1 MPGIMKDPRHR
12 RTVWRYP
19 LQVQVRKTQSGIG
32 VRRSGLPTAL
42 AKLVLRV
49 AVPFGCAGSS
59 LFAHRVSADDLLRGV
74 LPAASGQS
82 DGSHGR
88 NDQPFRTRVANTAAV
103 RWWASAGASVA

>member
-1 MPGIMKDPRHR
+1 VPGIMKDPRHR

-59 LFAHRVSADDLLRGV
+59 LLRTGSLLMTCSAVSCRQRRGNRMARTV
-74 LPAASGQS
+74 ETIS
-82 DGSHGR
+82 R
-88 NDQPFRTRVANTAAV
+88 FRTRVATPLP
-103 RWWASAGASVA
+103 